1 MHKYY
6 TGCGQFIVVRG
17 KICDSGICDIVL
29 DFYFILFGKSKVCQ
43 GKRFPVKRN
52 LVQFY
57 YMPFLDEMYYTGGNS
72 LINPQKIMELQY
84 QYSFNKKVIKY
95 FEWLEMSTAKIVH
108 FA

>member
-1 MHKYY
+1 
-6 TGCGQFIVVRG
+6 
-17 KICDSGICDIVL
+17 
-29 DFYFILFGKSKVCQ
+29 
-43 GKRFPVKRN
+43 
-52 LVQFY
+52 
-57 YMPFLDEMYYTGGNS
+57 MPFLDEMYYTGGNS